1 MIHVEHTIIDGV
13 DFTLTYSDANRYIVR
28 DGISYIDALDPAIFG
43 RTYTEGD
50 LIPDD
55 EQPESPTAEDI
66 LSVLLGEEGGTP

>member
-28 DGISYIDALDPAIFG
+28 DGTSYIEALDPARFN

-50 LIPDD
+50 LIQNDD
-55 EQPESPTAEDI
+55 EALESPTAEDI
-66 LSVLLGEEGGTP
+66 LSVLLGEGGTL

>member
-1 MIHVEHTIIDGV
+1 MIHVEHITIDGE

-28 DGISYIDALDPAIFG
+28 EGISYYEAFDPASFG

-50 LIPDD
+50 LIPND
-55 EQPESPTAEDI
+55 EQSEPPTAEDI